1 MGATT
6 PKTDPTDK
14 IISAIDNRFEEVSKV
29 NKSLTSRLDEIEK
42 KLEQPVQKGFNP
54 EHLFHAT
61 SGPVGR
67 DSAGYSIA
75 KAAGFANGYISK
87 ENAKEEVA
95 VSSKLKSL
103 YKNNGYK
110 FHNQAAS
117 FLVPYS
123 TDHIPQ
129 DSSEGVELAT
139 ELRQKQIGSV
149 QGYDPLEA
157 EWNIRKAFGNEH
169 LERRRKAMGSI
180 SDTAGGVLVGFP
192 TLGELIDLQRNMEVF
207 ARAGARD
214 VTLPPNAM
222 IDYPKLTGGATAYWV
237 GESAAITASDETTG
251 SLKLVGKKL
260 AVLVK
265 INNELFRYAGPST
278 EGMIRQDMAMVAALR
293 ADLAML
299 EGTGGTQIKG
309 LITYPTSSSWT
320 SGTDNMLSYSVTSNV
335 IQPEDIN
342 KMIGKLPDPVQ
353 DLPLTFVMRNDLWGA
368 LSARR
373 ADAVTASDGKGP
385 FVFNLTRGAGDE
397 IAKRLAGNPV
407 VTSSQISN
415 SRGSSQTYVIAGAF
429 QDWIVGRFGVM
440 EFLATNTGDTAF
452 TNDQTWLRAIQI
464 LDAGPRNSASFLFA
478 DLINVA

>member
-1 MGATT
+1 MAAKT
-6 PKTDPTDK
+6 PNPTEV
-14 IISAIDNRFEEVSKV
+14 IINALDNKLGEFTKGNKDLVDRIDQ
-29 NKSLTSRLDEIEK
+29 IEK
-42 KLEQPVQKGFNP
+42 KLNEPVTKGFNP

-61 SGPVGR
+61 SGPIGR

-75 KAAGFANGYISK
+75 KAAGFANGYVSK
-87 ENAKEEVA
+87 ENAKEEFET
-95 VSSKLKSL
+95 SNKLKKL
-103 YKNNGYK
+103 YKAHGYQA
-110 FHNQAAS
+110 HNQANS

-123 TDHIPQ
+123 TEHIPQ
-129 DSSEGVELAT
+129 DSAEGIELAS
-139 ELRQKQIGSV
+139 ELRQKQMGSV

-157 EWNIRKAFGNEH
+157 EWNIRKAFGHAH
-169 LERRRKAMGSI
+169 LERRRKAMGSV

-214 VTLPPNAM
+214 VTLPPNGM

-237 GESAAITASDETTG
+237 GEAATITESQEVTG

-265 INNELFRYAGPST
+265 INNELFRSAGPST
-278 EGMIRQDMAMVAALR
+278 EGMIRQDMAMVAALK

-309 LITYPTSSSWT
+309 LTTYPTSSSWT
-320 SGTDNMLSYSVTSNV
+320 AGTDNMLSYSVTSNLL
-335 IQPEDIN
+335 QPQDIN
-342 KMIGKLPDPVQ
+342 QMIGKLPDPVQ
-353 DLPLTFVMRNDLWGA
+353 DLPITFIMRNDLWGVI
-368 LSARR
+368 SARR
-373 ADAVTASDGKGP
+373 ADAVSGGDKAGP
-385 FVFNLTRGAGDE
+385 FVFNLTRNAGDE

-407 VTSSQISN
+407 VTSSQVSN
-415 SRGSSQTYVIAGAF
+415 TRGSSQTYVLAGAF

-452 TNDQTWLRAIQI
+452 AADQTWLRAIQI
-464 LDAGPRNSASFLFA
+464 LDAGPRNAASFLFS